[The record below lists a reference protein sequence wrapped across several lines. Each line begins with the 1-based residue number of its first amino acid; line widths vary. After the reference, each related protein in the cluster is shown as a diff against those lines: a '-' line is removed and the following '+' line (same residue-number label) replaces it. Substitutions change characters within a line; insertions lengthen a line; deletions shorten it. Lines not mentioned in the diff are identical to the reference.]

1 MDLMNPQRLLW
12 STAAAAAVQLIGM
25 RCSLLMPMAQIVS
38 VPTVDGYG
46 DIMTYWTYGVCRIV
60 SVSIRSSWFGWR
72 WRQLAVLFGG
82 RQKIF
87 GARARDIKIFGG
99 RYGGRPKIRR
109 ESEDIGGK
117 SERRP
122 ALR

>member
-60 SVSIRSSWFGWR
+60 SVSIRSIWFGGDGGSLR
-72 WRQLAVLFGG
+72 CFLAGDKRYLG
-82 RQKIF
+82 
-87 GARARDIKIFGG
+87 RAR
-99 RYGGRPKIRR
+99 
-109 ESEDIGGK
+109 ET
-117 SERRP
+117 
-122 ALR
+122 

>member
-46 DIMTYWTYGVCRIV
+46 DNIMTCWTYGAVGLVAMAVACGA
-60 SVSIRSSWFGWR
+60 FWR
-72 WRQLAVLFGG
+72 ETKDIW
-82 RQKIF
+82 
-87 GARARDIKIFGG
+87 GARARHVRHIID
-99 RYGGRPKIRR
+99 RQP
-109 ESEDIGGK
+109 
-117 SERRP
+117 
-122 ALR
+122 LTLTLTLTW